1 MNNSGAEQPVIC
13 ATQAQPDCRTEQT
26 LPPLSCDIRNG
37 EQFFMMG
44 LDHSVTL
51 PYLRMLAGIEP
62 PVSGQI
68 SILGT
73 DYSASSQ
80 QQQQLLRQK
89 IGFVMEGGPLMSAL
103 NGTENL
109 LLAARYHQLGEE
121 KELQDKAKNIIS
133 EFPHQADYRVLPA
146 YMSILQRRLLAI
158 ARPLMLDP
166 QVLFID
172 NPFDG
177 LDQHNR
183 IIVARYISNLA
194 NQRKITLIVSS
205 DDLYF
210 AHSLA
215 DRIIFCDHDEAV
227 VFDSWQQFFQS
238 ERENIALLFKHEHIS
253 RDG

>member
-1 MNNSGAEQPVIC
+1 VNNSVSLQPVIS
-13 ATQAQPDCRTEQT
+13 ATRAQPDCRTEQT
-26 LPPLSCDIRNG
+26 LPPLSCDIHSG
-37 EQFFMMG
+37 DHFFLMG

-51 PYLRMLAGIEP
+51 PYLRMLAGVEP
-62 PVSGQI
+62 PISGQI
-68 SILGT
+68 HILGT
-73 DYSASSQ
+73 DYSASTQ
-80 QQQQLLRQK
+80 PQRQLMRQK

-103 NGTENL
+103 NGVENL
-109 LLAARYHQLGEE
+109 LLAARYHQLGQE
-121 KELQDKAKNIIS
+121 KELQEKAKNIIA
-133 EFPHQADYRVLPA
+133 EFPHQADYRDLPA

-177 LDQHNR
+177 LDQHKR

-194 NQRKITLIVSS
+194 NQRKITLVVSS

-215 DRIIFCDHDEAV
+215 HRIIFCDHDEAV
-227 VFDSWQQFFQS
+227 VFDNWQAFYQS
-238 ERENIALLFKHEHIS
+238 ERESIALLFKHEHIS